1 MKYIVPALVVP
12 ALGTAAA
19 MALFAV
25 SAGTATQASAV
36 EPATQADTFKQLELF
51 ADVLAR
57 VRADYVVDVED
68 DLLIEDAINGMLQSL
83 DPHSS
88 YMNASVF
95 RDMQTVTAG
104 EFGGLGMEVTS
115 DSGFVKV
122 VAPIDNTPA
131 AKAGIKAGD
140 YITEIDGDS
149 LMGLSLNEA
158 VKQLRGKPGEPVT
171 VTIVRKDE
179 DSQEITIVRAII
191 PQNRATFKIQDG
203 IPVIRISQ
211 FNEKTESSMTA
222 AIAAVQNELG
232 GKLPGLILDLR
243 RNPGG
248 LLDQS
253 IKVSSAFLDGGDVV
267 STRGRRKNDVRE
279 YGAEK
284 GELLKNVPIIVLVNN
299 ASASASEIVAG
310 ALQDRGRA
318 LILGMTSFGKG
329 SVQSV
334 IPLRGGR
341 DGAIKLTTQRY
352 YTPSGRSIQG
362 TGIEPDVFVSAT
374 AEDEKARKAFRESDL
389 PNAIKNELEE
399 AEKDKEDEIK
409 IKYPPED
416 YAEEGDFQL
425 DEAIAIL
432 KNGRYNTLLATAG

>member
-1 MKYIVPALVVP
+1 MKYIVPALAVP

-19 MALFAV
+19 MALFAF
-25 SAGTATQASAV
+25 SASTATQASAV

-88 YMNASVF
+88 YMNPTAF

-122 VAPIDNTPA
+122 VVPIDNTPA

-179 DSQEITIVRAII
+179 DSQEITMVRAII
-191 PQNRATFKIQDG
+191 PQNRATFKIEDG

-211 FNEKTESSMTA
+211 FNEKTESSMLA
-222 AIAAVQNELG
+222 AIAAVQNEIG
-232 GKLPGLILDLR
+232 GNLPGLILDLR

-267 STRGRRKNDVRE
+267 STRGRRKSDVRE

-318 LILGMTSFGKG
+318 LVLGMTSFGKG
-329 SVQSV
+329 SVQSI

-362 TGIEPDVFVSAT
+362 TGIEPDIFVSAT
-374 AEDEKARKAFRESDL
+374 AQDEKARKAFRESDL

-399 AEKDKEDEIK
+399 AEKDKKDEIK
-409 IKYPPED
+409 IDYPPK
-416 YAEEGDFQL
+416 AMLRMVISNSIKPSLF
-425 DEAIAIL
+425 
-432 KNGRYNTLLATAG
+432 

>member
-1 MKYIVPALVVP
+1 MKYIVPAF
-12 ALGTAAA
+12 GTLAAIG
-19 MALFAV
+19 LFAFSNMQSG
-25 SAGTATQASAV
+25 SAIAAESSKKV
-36 EPATQADTFKQLELF
+36 DTFKQLELF
-51 ADVLAR
+51 ADVMAR

-88 YMNASVF
+88 YMNAETF
-95 RDMQTVTAG
+95 RDMQTATSG
-104 EFGGLGMEVTS
+104 EYGGLGMEVTS

-122 VAPIDNTPA
+122 VAPIDDTPA

-149 LMGLSLNEA
+149 LIGMSLSEA
-158 VKQLRGKPGEPVT
+158 VDQMRGKPGEPIT

-179 DSQEITIVRAII
+179 DPMDITMVRAII
-191 PQNRATFKIQDG
+191 PQNRATYQIKDG

-211 FNEKTESSMTA
+211 FNEKTESSMKA
-222 AIAAVQNELG
+222 AIAAARNELG
-232 GKLPGLILDLR
+232 GKVPGVVLDLR

-267 STRGRRKNDVRE
+267 STRGRRSNDVQE

-284 GELLKNVPIIVLVNN
+284 GEILKGVPIVVIIDN

-310 ALQDRGRA
+310 AIQDRERG
-318 LILGMTSFGKG
+318 LVIGMTSFGKG
-329 SVQSV
+329 SVQSI

-341 DGAIKLTTQRY
+341 DGALRLTTQRY
-352 YTPSGRSIQG
+352 YTPEGRSIQG
-362 TGIEPDVFVSAT
+362 TGIEPDIFVSAIP
-374 AEDEKARKAFRESDL
+374 ESESDKKYFRESDL
-389 PNAIKNELEE
+389 PNAIKNELEAAE
-399 AEKDKEDEIK
+399 ADEPQIVVE
-409 IKYPPED
+409 YPPED
-416 YAEEGDFQL
+416 FPEDGDFQL
-425 DEAIAIL
+425 DKAIEIL
-432 KNGRYNTLLATAG
+432 KTGTYKTLMAAAG